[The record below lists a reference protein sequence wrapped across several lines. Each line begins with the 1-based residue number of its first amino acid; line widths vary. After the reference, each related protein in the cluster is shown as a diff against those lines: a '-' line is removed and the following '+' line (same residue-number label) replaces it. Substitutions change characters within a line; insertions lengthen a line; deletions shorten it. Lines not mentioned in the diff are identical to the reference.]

1 MKNAINAYHIAFAV
15 SLLTFL
21 VYLPS
26 LQNDFVDWDDN
37 IYVYLNPYIQSLDTS
52 FFIWA
57 FSDLL
62 YGNNW
67 HPLTWISHAL
77 DYAIWGLNP
86 FGHHLTNNILH
97 AFNTFLMVLLV
108 IRLMVTPRILAN
120 NKLSSSSADRSVLIT
135 AGVSG
140 LLFGLHPLHVESVA
154 WVSERKD
161 LLCAIF
167 FLLTLISYEKYVIT
181 DPDSRSLAARFYS
194 KRYLLTLLLFLLA
207 LLSKPMA
214 VSLPVVLLI
223 LDWYPHYRI
232 QSLRTL
238 WTSLFEKI
246 PFFALAFFS
255 SVMTIL
261 AQKTAIAMKEVLDM
275 STRILVAAQSLF
287 LYLWK
292 MILPY
297 KLIPLYVYPKEV
309 SFLSFQYFF
318 PPLLFAGITIAFSV
332 VAKKNKLWL
341 AVWTYYIVTLMP
353 VIGIVQVGNQSM
365 ADRYTYL
372 PSIGPFLMVGLL
384 TALITARSDKPAL
397 SRKVLKLV
405 GAWGAVALLVVMS
418 YLTIKQI
425 EIWRNTIVLFSHDIE
440 ASPDEHYLAYFIRGK
455 AYKKEGQFDSAIKDF
470 NKAVDLNPYYH
481 QSYHNRASVFAKTG
495 QLDKAI
501 DDYTVSINTRP
512 TPDAYYERGVVFSKQ
527 GETDKAIRD
536 FRKAVNMN
544 SRDYE
549 AYTRLGILYG
559 KVGSL
564 KTAIES
570 FDKAIELNPNYPF
583 TYGNRGHAYSL
594 MGDNEKALEDF
605 SKAIELDNRYTRAYV
620 NRGNLYLSTG
630 RKELALRDLQK
641 ACDLG
646 NEEAC
651 DALQGEEN
659 PATGGN

>member
-1 MKNAINAYHIAFAV
+1 MKRDINVYYIAFVV
-15 SLLTFL
+15 SLLTFS

-52 FFIWA
+52 FLIWA

-86 FGHHLTNNILH
+86 AGHHLTNNILH
-97 AFNTFLMVLLV
+97 SFNTFLVVLLV
-108 IRLMVTPRILAN
+108 MRLIVAPRKNAN
-120 NKLSSSSADRSVLIT
+120 NKLSSPSADRSVLMA
-135 AGVSG
+135 AGVTG

-161 LLCAIF
+161 LLCAFF
-167 FLLTLISYEKYVIT
+167 FLLTLISYEKYIIT
-181 DPDSRSLAARFYS
+181 EQARRNLASRFYN
-194 KRYLLTLLLFLLA
+194 KRYLLTVLLFLLA

-223 LDWYPHYRI
+223 LDWYPFNRI
-232 QSLRTL
+232 RSLRTL
-238 WTSLFEKI
+238 WASSVEKI
-246 PFFALAFFS
+246 PFITLAFFS

-275 STRILVAAQSLF
+275 STRIIVAAQSLV

-292 MILPY
+292 MIMPY
-297 KLIPLYVYPKEV
+297 KLIPLYIYPREV
-309 SFLSFQYFF
+309 SLLSFQYFF
-318 PPLLFAGITIAFSV
+318 PPLIIAGITIASLIL
-332 VAKKNKLWL
+332 AKKNKLLL
-341 AVWTYYIVTLMP
+341 AVWAYYIVTLIP

-372 PSIGPFLMVGLL
+372 PSIGPFLILGLL
-384 TALITARSDKPAL
+384 AAWITMMADKHRRSGTIF
-397 SRKVLKLV
+397 RFI
-405 GAWGAVALLVVMS
+405 GASGAVLLLVVIS
-418 YLTIKQI
+418 HLTVKQI
-425 EIWRNTIVLFSHDIE
+425 RVWENTLVLFSHDIE

-455 AYKKEGQFDSAIKDF
+455 AFKGEGQFDRAIKDF
-470 NKAVDLNPYYH
+470 NKTIDLNPYYH
-481 QSYHNRASVFAKTG
+481 QSYHNRASVFAKIG

-501 DDYTVSINTRP
+501 DDYTVSINARP

-527 GETDKAIRD
+527 GETDKAIED
-536 FRKAVNMN
+536 FRKVVNMN
-544 SRDYE
+544 PRDYE

-559 KVGSL
+559 KVGSFSR
-564 KTAIES
+564 AIES
-570 FDKAIELNPNYPF
+570 FDKAIEINPDYHF

-594 MGDNEKALEDF
+594 LGDNEKALENF
-605 SKAIELDNRYTRAYV
+605 NKAVALDNRYTRAYV
-620 NRGNLYLSTG
+620 NRGNLYLATG
-630 RKELALRDLQK
+630 RKELALKDFQK

-646 NEEAC
+646 DEESCSAFH
-651 DALQGEEN
+651 GEER
-659 PATGGN
+659 PAIDGN